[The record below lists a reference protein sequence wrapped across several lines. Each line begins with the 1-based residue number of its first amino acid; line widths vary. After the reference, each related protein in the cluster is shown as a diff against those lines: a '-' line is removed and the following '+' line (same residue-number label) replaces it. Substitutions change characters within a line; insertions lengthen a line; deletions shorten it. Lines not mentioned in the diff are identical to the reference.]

1 MLTLTK
7 SLFALMICFLLATAF
22 GLILIPLLKKIKAG
36 QRINVYVENHQRKS
50 GTPTMGGLIFIIPT
64 IITVVILI
72 LTNKIEFSVNLLI
85 VLFVFISYSLIG
97 FLDDYLSIKQN
108 QNKGLT
114 QIQKLILQFIVA
126 LIFYILYRKYTNASS
141 VLEITILHIKWNL
154 DWFYGVF
161 ILLLLVGSSN
171 AVNLTDGLDGLAGG
185 LSAIAFLAFGLISW
199 GSYWIEGY
207 QDMGIFCFVLV
218 GSIMG
223 FLVYNTN
230 PAKVFMGDTGSLT
243 LGATLATIAIL
254 TNHELSLAV
263 IGGIFV
269 IETLS
274 VIIQITSVIFF
285 KKKVF
290 LMTPI
295 HHHFERLGWRESD
308 IVKMFWIAG
317 FILCLLAL
325 IYGVWL

>member
-7 SLFALMICFLLATAF
+7 SLFALMIGFLLATAF
-22 GLILIPLLKKIKAG
+22 GLIAIPLLKKIKAG
-36 QRINVYVENHQRKS
+36 QRINIYVENHKKKS
-50 GTPTMGGLIFIIPT
+50 GTPTMGGIIFIFPT
-64 IITVVILI
+64 IITTIILL

-85 VLFVFISYSLIG
+85 VMFVFLSYGLIG
-97 FLDDYLSIKQN
+97 FLDDYISIKHN
-108 QNKGLT
+108 QNKGLS
-114 QIQKLILQFIVA
+114 QFQKLFLQFVVA
-126 LIFYILYRKYTNASS
+126 LIFYILYRKYTDANS
-141 VLEITILHIKWNL
+141 VLEITLLHIKWNL
-154 DWFYGVF
+154 DWFYGIF
-161 ILLLLVGSSN
+161 ILFLLVGSSN

-185 LSAIAFLAFGLISW
+185 LSAISFLAFGLISW

-207 QDMGIFCFVLV
+207 QDIAIFCFILV

-254 TNHELSLAV
+254 TAHEISLAV
-263 IGGIFV
+263 IGGVFV

-274 VIIQITSVIFF
+274 VIIQITSVVLF
-285 KKKVF
+285 KKKIF

-295 HHHFERLGWRESD
+295 HHHFERLGWCEGD
-308 IVKMFWIAG
+308 IVKLFWIIG